1 MWWSVVLAVIGV
13 FGLYLT
19 TRKMAAGY
27 AVGVAVQVLWIAYAI
42 VTAQY
47 GFIFSALAFGA
58 VNALGFY
65 RWTKEA
71 VEKPDLGERLKAPN
85 DDLKVTYFEPKVPR
99 VAINRMA
106 PHEWTDKGDALWN
119 IYPFVRTLGDKIILG
134 PDGQQKYTLDVH
146 QAYHAGRALIESSG
160 LAEPIKKDIS

>member
-1 MWWSVVLAVIGV
+1 MIWSVVLAAVGV

-27 AVGVAVQVLWIAYAI
+27 AVGVGVQVLWITYAV

-65 RWTKEA
+65 KWKTEGKKRRGTPPK
-71 VEKPDLGERLKAPN
+71 
-85 DDLKVTYFEPKVPR
+85 KVPYAALPPN
-99 VAINRMA
+99 VFN
-106 PHEWTDKGDALWN
+106 HKGDPKWN
-119 IYPFVRTLGDKIILG
+119 IYPYVEVWGDRVLIGPTSKRIILK
-134 PDGQQKYTLDVH
+134 DEEAH
-146 QAYHAGRALIESSG
+146 RAARALLEAADFIFNKPIE
-160 LAEPIKKDIS
+160 EQKK

>member
-1 MWWSVVLAVIGV
+1 MDGEDSLMWWSVVLAAVGV

-27 AVGVAVQVLWIAYAI
+27 AVGVGVQVLWITYAV

-65 RWTKEA
+65 KWKTEDNEVETIVMRSTPITMPPGSEQTTKVAYSSLPPHTFNHKGEPRW
-71 VEKPDLGERLKAPN
+71 D
-85 DDLKVTYFEPKVPR
+85 
-99 VAINRMA
+99 
-106 PHEWTDKGDALWN
+106 
-119 IYPFVRTLGDKIILG
+119 IYPQVEVWGNRVLLG
-134 PDGQQKYTLDVH
+134 PTNKKLVLTPGE
-146 QAYHAGRALIESSG
+146 ANRAGRALLES
-160 LAEPIKKDIS
+160 ADFIFVKPI

>member
-1 MWWSVVLAVIGV
+1 MWWSVVLAAVGV

-27 AVGVAVQVLWIAYAI
+27 AVGVGVQVLWITYAV

-65 RWTKEA
+65 RWKTE
-71 VEKPDLGERLKAPN
+71 EKKRKGPLPK
-85 DDLKVTYFEPKVPR
+85 KVPYAALPPHVFNHKGEPK
-99 VAINRMA
+99 
-106 PHEWTDKGDALWN
+106 WD
-119 IYPFVRTLGDKIILG
+119 IYPHIEVWGDRVLIGPTSKRIILK
-134 PDGQQKYTLDVH
+134 DEEAH
-146 QAYHAGRALIESSG
+146 RAGRALLEAADFIFNK
-160 LAEPIKKDIS
+160 PIKEQKK

>member
-65 RWTKEA
+65 KWKTEDKDLETIVMRSTPIVMPPDSERTTKFA
-71 VEKPDLGERLKAPN
+71 YSALPPN
-85 DDLKVTYFEPKVPR
+85 AFNHKGEPKWDVYPSIEVWGNR
-99 VAINRMA
+99 VLVG
-106 PHEWTDKGDALWN
+106 PSDKKVVLTPWEAHG
-119 IYPFVRTLGDKIILG
+119 
-134 PDGQQKYTLDVH
+134 
-146 QAYHAGRALIESSG
+146 AGRALLES
-160 LAEPIKKDIS
+160 ADFIFAKPI

>member
-1 MWWSVVLAVIGV
+1 MWWSVVLAAVGV

-27 AVGVAVQVLWIAYAI
+27 AVGVGVQVLWITYAV

-65 RWTKEA
+65 KWKTEDNEVETIVTRSTPIAMPPDSERTTKFA
-71 VEKPDLGERLKAPN
+71 YSALPPHTFNHKG
-85 DDLKVTYFEPKVPR
+85 EPK
-99 VAINRMA
+99 
-106 PHEWTDKGDALWN
+106 WDF
-119 IYPFVRTLGDKIILG
+119 YPFIEVWGDRVIIG
-134 PDGQQKYTLDVH
+134 TSDKRFIIKAGE
-146 QAYHAGRALIESSG
+146 ANRAGRALLESADYIS
-160 LAEPIKKDIS
+160 AKPI

>member
-1 MWWSVVLAVIGV
+1 MWWSVVLAVVGV

-27 AVGVAVQVLWIAYAI
+27 AVGVAVQVLWITYAV

-65 RWTKEA
+65 KWKTE
-71 VEKPDLGERLKAPN
+71 EKRKSTRPKPVPYAALPPN
-85 DDLKVTYFEPKVPR
+85 VF
-99 VAINRMA
+99 N
-106 PHEWTDKGDALWN
+106 HKGDPKWD
-119 IYPFVRTLGDKIILG
+119 IYPYIEVWGDRVLIGPTSKRIILK
-134 PDGQQKYTLDVH
+134 DGE
-146 QAYHAGRALIESSG
+146 ANRAGRALLEAADFIFNKPIE
-160 LAEPIKKDIS
+160 EQKK

>member
-1 MWWSVVLAVIGV
+1 MWWSWLLAVIGV

-27 AVGVAVQVLWIAYAI
+27 AVGVAVQILWITYAI

-65 RWTKEA
+65 KWTAE
-71 VEKPDLGERLKAPN
+71 DQ
-85 DDLKVTYFEPKVPR
+85 KVR
-99 VAINRMA
+99 
-106 PHEWTDKGDALWN
+106 
-119 IYPFVRTLGDKIILG
+119 
-134 PDGQQKYTLDVH
+134 H
-146 QAYHAGRALIESSG
+146 Q
-160 LAEPIKKDIS
+160 D

>member
-27 AVGVAVQVLWIAYAI
+27 AVGVGVQVLWITYAV

-65 RWTKEA
+65 KWKTEGNEVETIVMRSTPIAMPPDSERTTKFA
-71 VEKPDLGERLKAPN
+71 YSALPPHAFNHKG
-85 DDLKVTYFEPKVPR
+85 EPK
-99 VAINRMA
+99 
-106 PHEWTDKGDALWN
+106 WD
-119 IYPFVRTLGDKIILG
+119 IYPFIEVWGDRAIVGSYDKRFTLKPGE
-134 PDGQQKYTLDVH
+134 
-146 QAYHAGRALIESSG
+146 AYRAGRALLEAADFIFNK
-160 LAEPIKKDIS
+160 PIKEQKK

>member
-1 MWWSVVLAVIGV
+1 MWWSVVLAAVGV

-27 AVGVAVQVLWIAYAI
+27 AVGVGVQVLWITYAV

-65 RWTKEA
+65 KWKTEGKTRKSTPPK
-71 VEKPDLGERLKAPN
+71 
-85 DDLKVTYFEPKVPR
+85 KVPYAALPPN
-99 VAINRMA
+99 VFN
-106 PHEWTDKGDALWN
+106 HKGDPKWD
-119 IYPFVRTLGDKIILG
+119 IYPHVEVWGDRVLIGPTSKRIILK
-134 PDGQQKYTLDVH
+134 DGEAH
-146 QAYHAGRALIESSG
+146 RAGRALLEAADFIFNK
-160 LAEPIKKDIS
+160 PIKEPKK

>member
-13 FGLYLT
+13 LGLYLT

-27 AVGVAVQVLWIAYAI
+27 AVGVGVQVLWITYAV

-65 RWTKEA
+65 KWTTEGKKRKRPRPKKVPYA
-71 VEKPDLGERLKAPN
+71 ALPPN
-85 DDLKVTYFEPKVPR
+85 VFNHKGEPK
-99 VAINRMA
+99 
-106 PHEWTDKGDALWN
+106 WD
-119 IYPFVRTLGDKIILG
+119 IYPFIEVWGDRAIVGSYDKRFTLKPGEA
-134 PDGQQKYTLDVH
+134 H
-146 QAYHAGRALIESSG
+146 MAGRALLEAADFIFNKPIE
-160 LAEPIKKDIS
+160 EQKK

>member
-27 AVGVAVQVLWIAYAI
+27 AVGVGVQVLWITYAI

-65 RWTKEA
+65 KWTTKGKKREG
-71 VEKPDLGERLKAPN
+71 PP
-85 DDLKVTYFEPKVPR
+85 PQKVPYAALPPN
-99 VAINRMA
+99 VFN
-106 PHEWTDKGDALWN
+106 HKGDPKWD
-119 IYPFVRTLGDKIILG
+119 IYPHVEVWGDRVLIG
-134 PDGQQKYTLDVH
+134 PSTKRIVLKDGE
-146 QAYHAGRALIESSG
+146 AYRAGRALLEAADFIFNKPIE
-160 LAEPIKKDIS
+160 EQKK

>member
-1 MWWSVVLAVIGV
+1 MWWSVVLAAVGV

-27 AVGVAVQVLWIAYAI
+27 AVGVGVQVLWITYAV

-65 RWTKEA
+65 RWRSETPTTSSSDA
-71 VEKPDLGERLKAPN
+71 DMVEKLLYPSLPPHTFNHKG
-85 DDLKVTYFEPKVPR
+85 EPKWDIYPLVEVWGDR
-99 VAINRMA
+99 VLIGT
-106 PHEWTDKGDALWN
+106 TDKRIVLKPGEAH
-119 IYPFVRTLGDKIILG
+119 R
-134 PDGQQKYTLDVH
+134 
-146 QAYHAGRALIESSG
+146 AGRALLES
-160 LAEPIKKDIS
+160 ADFIFAKPI

>member
-13 FGLYLT
+13 LGLYLT

-27 AVGVAVQVLWIAYAI
+27 AVGVGVQVLWITYAI

-65 RWTKEA
+65 KWTTESHDLETIVARSNPVAMPPGAKRTTKFA
-71 VEKPDLGERLKAPN
+71 YSALPPHAFNHKGDPKWDFYPHVEVWGDRVLIGPTSKRII
-85 DDLKVTYFEPKVPR
+85 LKVDESYR
-99 VAINRMA
+99 
-106 PHEWTDKGDALWN
+106 
-119 IYPFVRTLGDKIILG
+119 
-134 PDGQQKYTLDVH
+134 
-146 QAYHAGRALIESSG
+146 AGRALLEAADFIFNKPIE
-160 LAEPIKKDIS
+160 EQKK

>member
-1 MWWSVVLAVIGV
+1 MWWSVVLAAVGV

-27 AVGVAVQVLWIAYAI
+27 AVGVGVQVLWITYAV

-65 RWTKEA
+65 KWKTEDKDLETIVMQSTPTVMPPDSDRTTKFA
-71 VEKPDLGERLKAPN
+71 YSALPPHSFNHKG
-85 DDLKVTYFEPKVPR
+85 EPKWDV
-99 VAINRMA
+99 
-106 PHEWTDKGDALWN
+106 
-119 IYPFVRTLGDKIILG
+119 YPFVEVWGNRVLVGPSDKRFILKAG
-134 PDGQQKYTLDVH
+134 E
-146 QAYHAGRALIESSG
+146 ANRAGRALLES
-160 LAEPIKKDIS
+160 ADYIFAKPI

>member
-13 FGLYLT
+13 LGLYLT

-27 AVGVAVQVLWIAYAI
+27 AVGVGVQVLWITYAI

-65 RWTKEA
+65 KWTTEGK
-71 VEKPDLGERLKAPN
+71 KRKRPRPK
-85 DDLKVTYFEPKVPR
+85 KVPYAALPPHAFNHKGEPK
-99 VAINRMA
+99 
-106 PHEWTDKGDALWN
+106 WD
-119 IYPFVRTLGDKIILG
+119 IYPFIEVWGDRAIVGSYDKQFVLTMG
-134 PDGQQKYTLDVH
+134 ESH
-146 QAYHAGRALIESSG
+146 RAGRALLEAADFIFNK
-160 LAEPIKKDIS
+160 PIKEQKK

>member
-1 MWWSVVLAVIGV
+1 MWWSVVLAVVGV

-27 AVGVAVQVLWIAYAI
+27 AVGVGVQVLWITYAV

-65 RWTKEA
+65 KWKTESNDLETIVLRSTPITIP
-71 VEKPDLGERLKAPN
+71 PDSEMAKRLNDSALPPHTFNHKGEPQW
-85 DDLKVTYFEPKVPR
+85 D
-99 VAINRMA
+99 
-106 PHEWTDKGDALWN
+106 
-119 IYPFVRTLGDKIILG
+119 IYPFIEVWGNRVLVGPSDKKIVLTPG
-134 PDGQQKYTLDVH
+134 ESH
-146 QAYHAGRALIESSG
+146 RAGRALLES
-160 LAEPIKKDIS
+160 ADFIFAKPI

>member
-13 FGLYLT
+13 LGLYLT

-27 AVGVAVQVLWIAYAI
+27 AVGVGVQVLWITYAV

-65 RWTKEA
+65 KWKTEGNEVETIVMRSTPIAMPPDSERTTKFA
-71 VEKPDLGERLKAPN
+71 YSALPPHAFNHKG
-85 DDLKVTYFEPKVPR
+85 EPK
-99 VAINRMA
+99 
-106 PHEWTDKGDALWN
+106 WD
-119 IYPFVRTLGDKIILG
+119 IYPFIEVWGDRAIVGSYDKQFVLTMG
-134 PDGQQKYTLDVH
+134 ESH
-146 QAYHAGRALIESSG
+146 RAGRALLEAADFIFNK
-160 LAEPIKKDIS
+160 PIKEQKK